1 MAEYCG
7 LNLAGSRW
15 DLIRAE
21 SRGDSLDALGKSVR
35 ISLPQDSTLSTGV
48 ARVGLAGLFEG
59 ALQLNDRTLERSPG
73 TVIDR
78 VKVRVAK
85 TKWKQAVLA
94 SINVGNPPRAI
105 GVCHPYGASPLVR
118 RAIPEL
124 LDGRPIGIH
133 PRDGYQVKRADV
145 TYPILTI
152 EAPLAGCFELIATGN
167 LKLPARVVLL
177 FSTASLAFE
186 LAIVRVSAQR
196 DVLNLDVRQVRN
208 FSDPPDTKAVSQL
221 LSGCIPINTPAETC
235 YLYRIGEN
243 PTLREIER
251 TLRQDFSALQFV
263 EEPKEEALAAG
274 AARFAAWWNES
285 KFHGT
290 PYSALEVQHI
300 CPFPTGVVCTNQRG
314 VCFWH
319 KLFEAGQRL
328 PATVTLRPAGGS
340 KATQLVMAEAHAWSQ
355 TPDWVSHAGWDACGL
370 RWFDTIQVADAGD
383 LTKELVTTLDTTS
396 GKLNENWSCP
406 VLGAA
411 FADKSS

>member
-1 MAEYCG
+1 M
-7 LNLAGSRW
+7 
-15 DLIRAE
+15 
-21 SRGDSLDALGKSVR
+21 
-35 ISLPQDSTLSTGV
+35 
-48 ARVGLAGLFEG
+48 
-59 ALQLNDRTLERSPG
+59 
-73 TVIDR
+73 
-78 VKVRVAK
+78 RVAK

-133 PRDGYQVKRADV
+133 PRDGFQVKRADV

-152 EAPLAGCFELIATGN
+152 EAPLAGCFELVATGN
-167 LKLPARVVLL
+167 LRLPARVVLL

-251 TLRQDFSALQFV
+251 TLRQDFSALQFI
-263 EEPKEEALAAG
+263 EEPKEEPWRLAPRGLPHGGTKASSMARRTALSRCSIS
-274 AARFAAWWNES
+274 ARF
-285 KFHGT
+285 
-290 PYSALEVQHI
+290 
-300 CPFPTGVVCTNQRG
+300 
-314 VCFWH
+314 
-319 KLFEAGQRL
+319 
-328 PATVTLRPAGGS
+328 RPASCAPTNAESAFGTSYLKRASGCR
-340 KATQLVMAEAHAWSQ
+340 QL
-355 TPDWVSHAGWDACGL
+355 
-370 RWFDTIQVADAGD
+370 
-383 LTKELVTTLDTTS
+383 
-396 GKLNENWSCP
+396 
-406 VLGAA
+406 
-411 FADKSS
+411 